1 MKSKYTESG
10 GGLSFVLQSIQ
21 NRAWRMLRKV
31 KEIRNSIIQL
41 HAIKINV
48 GLQTLFTYKE

>member
-1 MKSKYTESG
+1 
-10 GGLSFVLQSIQ
+10 VLQSKQ